1 MIGIPIAA
9 SGALECGLQQHDAQV
24 VGIRVTA
31 PRAGRLQRLRV
42 HRALDDVLILMHDAV
57 VPMSHALRAPTKNV
71 TSLAHA
77 PGFGNAVLHDLE
89 RDPDQFRGM
98 NAVNVRGTQPDGI
111 SVGAD
116 RKLTI

>member
-1 MIGIPIAA
+1 M
-9 SGALECGLQQHDAQV
+9 
-24 VGIRVTA
+24 
-31 PRAGRLQRLRV
+31 

-57 VPMSHALRAPTKNV
+57 EPMSHALRAPTKNV

-98 NAVNVRGTQPDGI
+98 NAVNVRRATASMS
-111 SVGAD
+111 SVGCVA
-116 RKLTI
+116 LSLAA